1 MNSMSFV
8 KRARHFFLTT
18 ILGGLLVILPLTIV
32 FILVRLVFRF
42 TFNLIQPLTNL
53 IDIHKDL
60 NEFLAS
66 LIAFG
71 VVIAF
76 FFFVGLFIETQLGK
90 RIWHQIESQWLG
102 KLPMYNI
109 IKETVQQFS
118 GQKEMPF
125 RKVVLVDPF
134 NTGAKMTGF
143 ITDETDGI
151 YTVFVPTAPNPT
163 NGFVFHMP
171 ANQVELL
178 NVETD
183 KALRSIIAIG
193 VGSQDV
199 LNAPRKSNTQST
211 ATSTVNEMDEVER

>member
-1 MNSMSFV
+1 MNTMSFV
-8 KRARHFFLTT
+8 KRARHFILTT

-90 RIWHQIESQWLG
+90 RIWHQIETQWLG

-109 IKETVQQFS
+109 IKETVQHFS

-143 ITDETDGI
+143 ITDETEGI

-171 ANQVELL
+171 ADKVELL
-178 NVETD
+178 TIDTD
-183 KALRSIIAIG
+183 RALRSIIAIG
-193 VGSQDV
+193 VGSQEV
-199 LNAPRKSNTQST
+199 LTAPRKTHTKSEET
-211 ATSTVNEMDEVER
+211 ASVKEMDEVER

>member
-1 MNSMSFV
+1 
-8 KRARHFFLTT
+8 
-18 ILGGLLVILPLTIV
+18 
-32 FILVRLVFRF
+32 
-42 TFNLIQPLTNL
+42 
-53 IDIHKDL
+53 
-60 NEFLAS
+60 
-66 LIAFG
+66 
-71 VVIAF
+71 
-76 FFFVGLFIETQLGK
+76 
-90 RIWHQIESQWLG
+90 
-102 KLPMYNI
+102 MYNI